1 MENLDLLQNLMLGEG
16 GFLIKLRFGD
26 GIELDQVEKIKELLK
41 KLACEWR
48 RKDYIPKKAC
58 DIFIDFYPAMEGTLT
73 LYNDDEVNNI
83 TKIADEIMDLIRDCV
98 CNY

>member
-41 KLACEWR
+41 QLACEWR
-48 RKDYIPKKAC
+48 RKVYVIINKPEPIHKLEFYYNLRIIKSKLIKK
-58 DIFIDFYPAMEGTLT
+58 L
-73 LYNDDEVNNI
+73 L
-83 TKIADEIMDLIRDCV
+83 
-98 CNY
+98 